1 VKIILQATLN
11 QYQRILFG
19 SMALIVTPF
28 FLSMTPAQ
36 AQVSIPDCSALGQ
49 WALKMDRN
57 AMWQPNS
64 IGSNTKIP
72 SLFASDA
79 TTALFKKPM
88 IAWTEAEGKAIRDAV
103 LACRKGTKD
112 KAESSAYNSI
122 QSAIIS
128 RVTNY
133 ANALAQ
139 GRSKIS
145 SAMTALKGQP
155 ASLSLLR
162 FQAALAEA
170 VTLDGFNQAQRAASG
185 LQGAAATAGRDLL
198 AGMRELPQA
207 EIVET
212 VAKPAAVAAQAM
224 RAQVAQGLI
233 ADVKKIAATGP
244 GLTAIDQM
252 IQALPR
258 DYGPA
263 LGPESLKS
271 VQQALA
277 ERRAGVTEEIAT
289 ALVTQ
294 IGQSSQS
301 LESAFTDID
310 QRANEAF
317 LSRLSPGQAA
327 KVRDAATARRQT
339 VSEIMLKEFQ
349 KGLVALP
356 TNETSLK
363 QVDMSLG
370 VFNAWPVSAAAFKPR
385 FQEASQARR
394 AEILAV
400 VNRAES
406 GSLQGRIYEA
416 ASGML
421 KLEFVDRNRVFASQ
435 SGGQATAG
443 TYTEEKDGRVVV
455 TLNQQSSVWSREG
468 RQLKGGSDVVLS
480 RTK

>member
-1 VKIILQATLN
+1 
-11 QYQRILFG
+11 
-19 SMALIVTPF
+19 
-28 FLSMTPAQ
+28 
-36 AQVSIPDCSALGQ
+36 
-49 WALKMDRN
+49 
-57 AMWQPNS
+57 
-64 IGSNTKIP
+64 
-72 SLFASDA
+72 
-79 TTALFKKPM
+79 
-88 IAWTEAEGKAIRDAV
+88 
-103 LACRKGTKD
+103 
-112 KAESSAYNSI
+112 
-122 QSAIIS
+122 
-128 RVTNY
+128 
-133 ANALAQ
+133 
-139 GRSKIS
+139 
-145 SAMTALKGQP
+145 
-155 ASLSLLR
+155 
-162 FQAALAEA
+162 
-170 VTLDGFNQAQRAASG
+170 
-185 LQGAAATAGRDLL
+185 
-198 AGMRELPQA
+198 
-207 EIVET
+207 
-212 VAKPAAVAAQAM
+212 M

-277 ERRAGVTEEIAT
+277 ERRADVTEEIAT

-301 LESAFTDID
+301 LESGFTDID

-349 KGLVALP
+349 KGLAALP

-370 VFNAWPVSAAAFKPR
+370 VFNAWPVNAAAFKPR
-385 FQEASQARR
+385 FQEAAQARR